1 MSIEI
6 QNKTFNFYCDESTH
20 LENDH
25 QPYMII
31 GYVSTPYHLLKMHNT
46 NIREM
51 KIKHFLKGEMKWSAL
66 SKSRYPF
73 YNELVDYFFSNSS
86 LEFRAIV
93 VDKSQMNHEAYNQTH
108 ADFYDKMYYQLLNK
122 RIHPEHSYNIYMDIK
137 DSYSYLKAKSLK
149 SYLERDYRNIRNL
162 QVIKSYESELMQLA
176 DVLIGAL
183 NYRIRGL
190 NKVTSKNNIIEKIEK
205 HCGKPLTQRTKKDES
220 KFNLFYIDLKHG
232 C

>member
-1 MSIEI
+1 MSRELAS
-6 QNKTFNFYCDESTH
+6 KTFNFYCDESTH

-25 QPYMII
+25 HPFMVI

-46 NIREM
+46 NIRELKM
-51 KIKHFLKGEMKWSAL
+51 KHYLKGEMKWSAL

-73 YNELVDYFFSNSS
+73 YNELIDYFFSNSS

-93 VDKSQMNHEAYNQTH
+93 VNKSQMNHEAFNQSH

-122 RIHPEHSYNIYMDIK
+122 KIHPEHNYNIYMDIK
-137 DSYSYLKAKSLK
+137 DSYSYQKAKNLK

-176 DVLIGAL
+176 DILIGAL
-183 NYRIRGL
+183 NYKIRGL
-190 NKVTSKNNIIEKIEK
+190 DKVTAKNNIIEKIEK
-205 HCGKPLTQRTKKDES
+205 HCGKTLTQRTPKDEN
-220 KFNLFYIDLKHG
+220 KFNLFYIDLEYG
-232 C
+232 I